1 MQHIIHIEN
10 GITRHPMWRM
20 AEPVNFDL
28 LDKEHLAI
36 VGPNGGGKSMLV
48 DILIN
53 AHPLLMKDPAYDF
66 SPSTKPLAS
75 DNIKYITFKD
85 NYGGDNDRTYFL
97 QQRWNA
103 MEIVGRGL
111 PHEW

>member
-48 DILIN
+48 DILTN

-66 SPSTKPLAS
+66 SPSTK
-75 DNIKYITFKD
+75 
-85 NYGGDNDRTYFL
+85 RFL
-97 QQRWNA
+97 SQYQAAGQRQYQ
-103 MEIVGRGL
+103 IHHVQRQL
-111 PHEW
+111 RR